1 MHIIKSNIYSAK
13 RIDDQLKDRHLEFFF
28 TEKNRAGYIKY
39 SQLES

>member
-28 TEKNRAGYIKY
+28 LLRKIEPVTLNIHN
-39 SQLES
+39 